1 MNDNATRSPEN
12 TMEDTAK
19 VVPGNAQGK
28 SGGEAIGLDHLLEV
42 TVPVSVELGHTRV
55 TIATLSQLSP
65 GTLITLDREAH
76 EPVDVLVSGR
86 IIAHGEV
93 VTIGQNYG
101 VRITSVQGS

>member
-1 MNDNATRSPEN
+1 MHDFFAEPFPSPRSPS
-12 TMEDTAK
+12 TRAATIPGSPK
-19 VVPGNAQGK
+19 VSALTPPEGVEFVL
-28 SGGEAIGLDHLLEV
+28 GEGVDPDE
-42 TVPVSVELGHTRV
+42 V